1 MIGDAADYRRQ
12 SGWKRQE
19 CRSNGAASYE

>member
-1 MIGDAADYRRQ
+1 VIGDAAEYRRQ

-19 CRSNGAASYE
+19 RRSNGAASYE